1 MIQYFTFVL
10 CSNKK
15 EIANNNNN
23 NNNNSNNNDND
34 NNNTNDNNTLIDTQ
48 SHMFRA
54 SRNNYLNY
62 MMFTIFLFEMV

>member
-15 EIANNNNN
+15 EIANN

-34 NNNTNDNNTLIDTQ
+34 NNNTNDNNTLIDAQ

>member
-15 EIANNNNN
+15 EIANN

-54 SRNNYLNY
+54 SRNNY
-62 MMFTIFLFEMV
+62 